1 MYLFVDTRW
10 YPFVLIYTCWYS
22 FAFTNVKI
30 SPIHWCKPIRVLFWY
45 LPSLKNEYQNMVFV
59 RAYRSSQLVDVRLSR
74 LVEGGGGGKEIGPAR
89 LVGHPCSSM
98 SGRPGSSMSGRP
110 GSSTS
115 GCPGSSGGGGGKM
128 LKVNARV
135 TLDSSFRLAVSSFT
149 SRPGVNFINI
159 MCTHV
164 FVQVSLLTTFFHFR
178 CLIGKGF
185 AGGLVFELKSSLNIL
200 VREEITKQIKLIQ
213 PFFVKKVSISSRG
226 KLFMV

>member
-1 MYLFVDTRW
+1 MQTNTSIILV
-10 YPFVLIYTCWYS
+10 
-22 FAFTNVKI
+22 FALAQKRI
-30 SPIHWCKPIRVLFWY
+30 SKYGIRPC
-45 LPSLKNEYQNMVFV
+45 LPVVPARRRPVVPARRGGGGERNRPGSVG
-59 RAYRSSQLVDVRLSR
+59 RSSLLVDVRSSWLVNVRSSWLVDVRLSR
-74 LVEGGGGGKEIGPAR
+74 LV
-89 LVGHPCSSM
+89 
-98 SGRPGSSMSGRP
+98 
-110 GSSTS
+110 
-115 GCPGSSGGGGGKM
+115 GGGGGKM

>member
-1 MYLFVDTRW
+1 
-10 YPFVLIYTCWYS
+10 
-22 FAFTNVKI
+22 
-30 SPIHWCKPIRVLFWY
+30 
-45 LPSLKNEYQNMVFV
+45 
-59 RAYRSSQLVDVRLSR
+59 
-74 LVEGGGGGKEIGPAR
+74 
-89 LVGHPCSSM
+89 
-98 SGRPGSSMSGRP
+98 
-110 GSSTS
+110 
-115 GCPGSSGGGGGKM
+115 M